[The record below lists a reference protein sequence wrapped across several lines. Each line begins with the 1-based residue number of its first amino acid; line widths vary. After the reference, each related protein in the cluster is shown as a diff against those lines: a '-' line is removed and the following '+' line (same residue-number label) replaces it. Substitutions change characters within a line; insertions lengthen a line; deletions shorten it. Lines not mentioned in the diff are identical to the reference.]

1 MLTALCVGFVLV
13 SISMFFAFYV
23 TGLAMG
29 VASLGIRTIEK
40 LFNERLQ

>member
-1 MLTALCVGFVLV
+1 MLMFLCVGFVLV

-29 VASLGIRTIEK
+29 CANLGIRTIEK

>member
-1 MLTALCVGFVLV
+1 MLTFLCVGFVLV
-13 SISMFFAFYV
+13 SATMFFTFYV

-40 LFNERLQ
+40 IFNERLQ